1 MLTATVTHEGGKIQ
15 VRVVP
20 SRKVSSDESTTTT
33 VAGEAGAEA
42 ETGGEAAAT
51 EVKEP
56 NPILP
61 DNSELAWTAG
71 TFLVLLVVMRY
82 FLYPRLRKGMD
93 DRYTSIRENRESADQ
108 VRAAAQSDVAEY
120 EKALAAARAEAA
132 ARIDAARQTVDNE
145 RNARLAEVNARVAA
159 ARAEADQKTSSARA
173 AAQGEIASAVG
184 QVASRIAEI
193 ALGKAPDQSVVTAAV
208 SATMEGAR

>member
-1 MLTATVTHEGGKIQ
+1 MLTATVTHTGGNVE
-15 VRVVP
+15 VRVVHA
-20 SRKVSSDESTTTT
+20 KVTNTEGGTTT
-33 VAGEAGAEA
+33 
-42 ETGGEAAAT
+42 ETAA
-51 EVKEP
+51 EP

-61 DNSELAWTAG
+61 DNSEIAWTAG
-71 TFLVLLVVMRY
+71 TFLFLLVIMRY

-93 DRYTSIRENRESADQ
+93 ARYTSIREDRESADQ

-120 EKALAAARAEAA
+120 EKALASARAEAA

-145 RNARLAEVNARVAA
+145 RNAKLAEVNSRIAA
-159 ARAEADQKTSSARA
+159 ARAEADAKTSAARA

-193 ALGKAPDQSVVTAAV
+193 ALGRAPEQSVVSAAV
-208 SATMEGAR
+208 NATMEGAR